1 MVTIYQ
7 INSKGQ
13 KVAKIVAKSLAEGLK
28 LLYRG
33 LTEQE
38 ERGKR
43 WLTLAKGRPIFVE
56 GMHNSAYQKVQQ
68 IVPAR
73 WTMEQAEAAIQ
84 YLLK

>member
-1 MVTIYQ
+1 MTIYQ
-7 INSKGQ
+7 VNTKGQ
-13 KVAKIVAKSLAEGLK
+13 KVAKIKAKDLKEGLEM
-28 LLYRG
+28 LYDG

-38 ERGKR
+38 QRGKR

-56 GMHNSAYQKVQQ
+56 GMNNSAYQKVQQ

-73 WTMEQAEAAIQ
+73 WTIEQAQAAIQ